1 MLPSSSFPHLPQILP
16 SMPAR
21 NPYSAYSQQM
31 RRHSELLTRSPPPA
45 GKMWNIP
52 ISPASSSGFTI
63 PQGLNSREPANIPNG
78 PLPLSP
84 TELLYQN
91 IQTTDGQQVRPEIIG
106 KFGKGFFLTENDWT
120 CYRRNYMQISCSYTL
135 HPSVPAETTMHLM
148 QKGQSA
154 HIQAFA
160 VSISAVVDGEHGKPI
175 ELVQH
180 TPKRGKGPQ
189 MKPDRAVLL
198 PRPVNTTLNNEK
210 NADGSLSSGSHP
222 LLDPDYAQV
231 INRAPTKYTFRRIQF
246 NQATAN
252 NGKRQARQQY
262 YHLIIE
268 LFADLGS
275 QHGDGRW
282 AKIARRVS
290 APIVVR
296 GRSPGHY
303 HADKR
308 GSNASASLGGANGQ
322 GGNIGGYGF

>member
-1 MLPSSSFPHLPQILP
+1 M
-16 SMPAR
+16 
-21 NPYSAYSQQM
+21 
-31 RRHSELLTRSPPPA
+31 LTRSPPPT
-45 GKMWNIP
+45 GKMRNIP
-52 ISPASSSGFTI
+52 ISPASSSGFTT
-63 PQGLNSREPANIPNG
+63 PQGLNSREPANISNG

-84 TELLYQN
+84 TELLYQS

-106 KFGKGFFLTENDWT
+106 KFGEGFFLTENDWT

-135 HPSVPAETTMHLM
+135 HPSVPAGTTLHLM
-148 QKGQSA
+148 QEGQSA

-180 TPKRGKGPQ
+180 TPKRKKELQ
-189 MKPDRAVLL
+189 MKPDRAFLL
-198 PRPVNTTLNNEK
+198 PRHVNTALNSEI
-210 NADGSLSSGSHP
+210 NADGTLSSGSHP
-222 LLDPDYAQV
+222 LLDPDYTQV

-252 NGKRQARQQY
+252 NGNRQARQQY

-303 HADKR
+303 HAAKR

-322 GGNIGGYGF
+322 GSNIGGYSS

>member
-1 MLPSSSFPHLPQILP
+1 
-16 SMPAR
+16 
-21 NPYSAYSQQM
+21 
-31 RRHSELLTRSPPPA
+31 
-45 GKMWNIP
+45 
-52 ISPASSSGFTI
+52 
-63 PQGLNSREPANIPNG
+63 
-78 PLPLSP
+78 
-84 TELLYQN
+84 
-91 IQTTDGQQVRPEIIG
+91 
-106 KFGKGFFLTENDWT
+106 
-120 CYRRNYMQISCSYTL
+120 
-135 HPSVPAETTMHLM
+135 MHLR
-148 QKGQSA
+148 QGQSA

-160 VSISAVVDGEHGKPI
+160 VSISAVVDGEHGNPI

-180 TPKRGKGPQ
+180 TSKRGKWPQ

-198 PRPVNTTLNNEK
+198 PRPVNTTLNNEI
-210 NADGSLSSGSHP
+210 NADGTLSSGSHP

-262 YHLIIE
+262 YYVSIE

-322 GGNIGGYGF
+322 GGNIGGYSF